1 MKSKSVV
8 LLLFYFLLPVSIFA
22 GNSDRKISLQLLKE
36 AREANE
42 LGDIGTARV
51 LFKKAKLADKRVE
64 LPGWVTGESSQAKTQ
79 SKIAHQLIRKEDGA
93 RLIFNYQANP
103 DEPGRKLL
111 EAYLKQYPEATEIRQ
126 KFEQQASLVGHETGL
141 KKEIHKKDSYITLND
156 LKIFVLITLVLI
168 LIWQTTA
175 LVYEF
180 FSQGRGEK

>member
-1 MKSKSVV
+1 MKSISFL
-8 LLLFYFLLPVSIFA
+8 LLLFYLLLPVSIFA
-22 GNSDRKISLQLLKE
+22 GNSDKQISLQLQRK
-36 AREANE
+36 ARKSYE
-42 LGDIGTARV
+42 LGDVETARV
-51 LFKKAKLADKRVE
+51 LFKKAKIADKTVE

-126 KFEQQASLVGHETGL
+126 KFEQQAAIVGHETGL
-141 KKEIHKKDSYITLND
+141 KKEIHKKDSFITLSD
-156 LKIFVLITLVLI
+156 IKIFILITIVLI
-168 LIWQTTA
+168 LLWQTTT
-175 LVYEF
+175 LIYEF